1 MEKSRMVDEMQ
12 ELERK
17 FKVLEKENEMLLE
30 ENKQIKSA
38 IHTAKS
44 LDFSSPMA
52 FAKSLIEH
60 TTHADAT
67 SFCGINIPAHDFVT
81 FDYNE
86 LEEIADYLITYCKH
100 NKEDIE

>member
-1 MEKSRMVDEMQ
+1 MEKSKMVEELQD
-12 ELERK
+12 LERK
-17 FKVLEKENEMLLE
+17 YKVLEKENEMLMQ

-60 TTHADAT
+60 TTHADET
-67 SFCGINIPAHDFVT
+67 SFCGINIPEHDFVT
-81 FDYNE
+81 FGYNE
-86 LEEIADYLITYCKH
+86 LEEIADYLITYCKY
-100 NKEDIE
+100 NKE